1 MIILYAFICAVI
13 ITFSILRKIYP
24 QRYEGLIVAILHGKK
39 K

>member
-13 ITFSILRKIYP
+13 ITFNIFRKIYP
-24 QRYEGLIVAILHGKK
+24 ERYEELIVAILHGKK